1 MFFLLLKIFNFNKT
15 YINKV
20 RKKNTDKNFNEKIL
34 FKKCNNNSILKLQL
48 SEITPIISEK
58 ELAEFEYK
66 YKNGETRTINT
77 KIDEEI
83 LR

>member
-20 RKKNTDKNFNEKIL
+20 RNKNTDKNFNEKIL
-34 FKKCNNNSILKLQL
+34 LRKCNNNSILKFQL
-48 SEITPIISEK
+48 REITPIISEK

-66 YKNGETRTINT
+66 YKNGETRKINT
-77 KIDEEI
+77 KIDVKI